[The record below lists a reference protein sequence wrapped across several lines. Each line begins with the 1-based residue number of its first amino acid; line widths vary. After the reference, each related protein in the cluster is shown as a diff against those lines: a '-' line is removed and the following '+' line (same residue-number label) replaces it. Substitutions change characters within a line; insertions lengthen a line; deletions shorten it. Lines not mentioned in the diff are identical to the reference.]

1 MAGLALQDDR
11 APARLDFRT
20 ALASTTAPCWVF
32 SAQIPSTTP
41 SVSADLTLQ
50 DDRQPNQRNYQV
62 VLTSTTLVVGPKLLP
77 VQTPATW
84 FDLSIEE
91 DLPRRLNYWPAL
103 QTTMRQVGYGV
114 APAGSVQT
122 PAIWF
127 GQSWQPIP
135 RTFISRAYA
144 NSRVEVFQP
153 SLQCLGKL
161 VS

>member
-103 QTTMRQVGYGV
+103 QTRQKFRWIMK
-114 APAGSVQT
+114 AIPSV
-122 PAIWF
+122 
-127 GQSWQPIP
+127 SWYRMQW
-135 RTFISRAYA
+135 RACGRRA
-144 NSRVEVFQP
+144 AKSQ
-153 SLQCLGKL
+153 LKDL
-161 VS
+161 VIRACKS